1 MHPVLARD
9 LLTIA
14 AGAVS
19 GVLSGAFGVGGTVIS
34 TPSIRV
40 LGASALASV
49 GTTLPSVIPGAVS
62 GTLRYQRDRLVDWRL
77 VAVIAPL
84 GMAASVLGSLA
95 SSHVPGDG
103 HLLMVATACLLA
115 FSAWRMR
122 KPIAPPNAQEEP
134 ARPGDGATGEESP
147 RPPAKVLAAGTFAG
161 LLSGL
166 LGIGGGVLLVPT
178 FHQLARRELKTSL
191 ATSLACVAL
200 FAVPGSITH
209 ALLGEIDWRFALLLA
224 VGIVPGA
231 RFGAALAIRARDR
244 RLRLAVATF
253 LGLVA
258 VVFAV
263 GEVTSLL
270 RR

>member
-1 MHPVLARD
+1 MQPGPTRD
-9 LLTIA
+9 VLTIA

-34 TPSIRV
+34 TPSIRA
-40 LGASALASV
+40 LGASALAAV
-49 GTTLPSVIPGAVS
+49 GTTLPGVIPGAVS

-84 GMAASVLGSLA
+84 GMAASVFGSLA

-103 HLLMVATACLLA
+103 HLLMLATACLLA

-122 KPIAPPNAQEEP
+122 KPVAAPTQRDGSPHP
-134 ARPGDGATGEESP
+134 PDGAAIEVSTRQP
-147 RPPAKVLAAGTFAG
+147 TIVLAAGTFAG

-178 FHQLARRELKTSL
+178 FHQLAHRELKTSL

-200 FAVPGSITH
+200 FALPGSITH

-231 RFGAALAIRARDR
+231 RFGAALAIRARDQ
-244 RLRLAVATF
+244 RLRVAVAAF

-263 GEVTSLL
+263 GEMASLL
-270 RR
+270 RL